1 MPVCRQCGSVGTSK
15 GWQSRARRIYGAN
28 GDIMYLLSWEY
39 YCPIGTRSK
48 GKHCQQTFLA
58 SNRDSLRQL
67 PFWVRNQFPFYLT
80 HKAGAHR
87 DLIFEILQEGERG
100 HGPAVIASK
109 LREKAYHRYASLE
122 TAFYSLAS
130 YLKTKEELKED
141 TVGQMGT
148 RKDSF
153 SFSRL
158 ANPATADT
166 KVPRFPPFRDRQT
179 FHGAHPS
186 SRFKPFENIRLNRF

>member
-1 MPVCRQCGSVGTSK
+1 
-15 GWQSRARRIYGAN
+15 
-28 GDIMYLLSWEY
+28 
-39 YCPIGTRSK
+39 
-48 GKHCQQTFLA
+48 
-58 SNRDSLRQL
+58 
-67 PFWVRNQFPFYLT
+67 LT